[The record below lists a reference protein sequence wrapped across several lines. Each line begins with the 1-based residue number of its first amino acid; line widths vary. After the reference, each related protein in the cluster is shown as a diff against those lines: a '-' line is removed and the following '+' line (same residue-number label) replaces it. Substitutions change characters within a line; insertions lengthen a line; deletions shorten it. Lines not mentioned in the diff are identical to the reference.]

1 MSGRKMW
8 VLVGILVIIGGAAF
22 VLLDPLELDLLGL
35 KQGTTVVKTIPAPHA
50 SASAAKPG
58 AAAPAAQAPAAA
70 PKPAA
75 APAPVIAPAAPSSTA
90 VPDAAAAEA
99 LQSPLKLSTTI
110 KAAKTK
116 SKSAQATD
124 KPTTSAK
131 TTAITKTTAGKPVI
145 PKDADLRHC
154 LELETD
160 AAIAKCAGE

>member
-1 MSGRKMW
+1 
-8 VLVGILVIIGGAAF
+8 
-22 VLLDPLELDLLGL
+22 
-35 KQGTTVVKTIPAPHA
+35 
-50 SASAAKPG
+50 
-58 AAAPAAQAPAAA
+58 
-70 PKPAA
+70 
-75 APAPVIAPAAPSSTA
+75 VIAPAAPSSTA

-131 TTAITKTTAGKPVI
+131 TTAGKPVI